1 VTYEDARTAFEAIL
15 EAERTDK
22 RVDPRCYSQ
31 LLDRG
36 ARAERAIAF
45 YHGFTNC
52 PRQFIAI
59 GQRFFDAGFNV
70 YIPRLPGHGMA
81 DKMTIALKDVT
92 RDDLTAAAA
101 AAAQLTAGLGARV
114 HVAGISLGGV
124 LAAWV
129 GEQTPIAG
137 ATAIAP
143 FMGIKGVLGSLNSV
157 VAIALDVLPDFFM
170 WWDPRVRANNP
181 ATPPYAYARYT
192 SRIIAAQLD
201 IGSELSRR
209 AKRQAPKAL
218 ASALFANE
226 HDPAVNNGVAAQLY
240 KRWQERGANV
250 LQEWFDGPLVHDII
264 DNFTG
269 RLRVDTIYPAIL
281 DLVERADAL
290 GKVDA

>member
-1 VTYEDARTAFEAIL
+1 MTYAEARAAFETIL
-15 EAERTDK
+15 EAERTDR

-36 ARAERAIAF
+36 GRTERAIAF

-81 DKMTIALKDVT
+81 DKMTTALRDVT
-92 RDDLTAAAA
+92 RDDLTAAAS
-101 AAAQLTAGLGARV
+101 AAAQIAAGLGARV

-143 FMGIKGVLGSLNSV
+143 FMGIKGVLGPLNSV
-157 VAIALDVLPDFFM
+157 VAIALDLLPDFFM
-170 WWDPRVRANNP
+170 WWDPRVGANNP

-192 SRIIAAQLD
+192 SRIIAAQLS
-201 IGSELSRR
+201 IGGELSRR
-209 AKRQAPKAL
+209 AKRQAPKAR
-218 ASALFANE
+218 ASALFANL
-226 HDPAVNNGVAAQLY
+226 HDPAVNNSVAALLY
-240 KRWQERGANV
+240 HRWQERGANV
-250 LQEWFDGPLVHDII
+250 LQEWFDGPPIHDII

-269 RLRVDTIYPAIL
+269 RLPVDSIYPAIL
-281 DLVERADAL
+281 DVVERADAL
-290 GKVDA
+290 GKADA

>member
-1 VTYEDARTAFEAIL
+1 MTYEDARTAFEAIL

-59 GQRFFDAGFNV
+59 GERFFDAGFNV

-81 DKMTIALKDVT
+81 DKMTTALKDVT

-101 AAAQLTAGLGARV
+101 AAAQLTAGLGVRV

-129 GEQTPIAG
+129 GDQIPIAG

-143 FMGIKGVLGSLNSV
+143 FMGIKGVLGPLNSL
-157 VAIALDVLPDFFM
+157 IASVLDMLPDFFM

-192 SRIIAAQLD
+192 SRIIAAQLN

-218 ASALFANE
+218 ASALFANQ
-226 HDPAVNNGVAAQLY
+226 HDPAVNNSVAARLY
-240 KRWQERGANV
+240 QRWRERGANV
-250 LQEWFDGPLVHDII
+250 LQEWFDGPRVHDII

-269 RLRVDTIYPAIL
+269 RLPVDTIYPAIL
-281 DLVERADAL
+281 DFVERADAL